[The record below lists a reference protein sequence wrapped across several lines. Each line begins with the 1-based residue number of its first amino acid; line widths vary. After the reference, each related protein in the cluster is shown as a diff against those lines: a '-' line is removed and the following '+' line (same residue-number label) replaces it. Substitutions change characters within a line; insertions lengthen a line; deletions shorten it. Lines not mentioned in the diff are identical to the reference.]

1 MLIIE
6 KPENDES
13 VCVSHSESF
22 LSYCSQRWICSF
34 NKHFWSTHC
43 VSGIVLDTGEIVV
56 GRTVINKIF
65 YFIFILLALSSGNGN
80 KQ

>member
-1 MLIIE
+1 M
-6 KPENDES
+6 
-13 VCVSHSESF
+13 
-22 LSYCSQRWICSF
+22 
-34 NKHFWSTHC
+34 
-43 VSGIVLDTGEIVV
+43 SGIVLDTGEIVV